1 MTPND
6 LYSECA
12 PTRRGRTPQEK
23 MFFPLTERR
32 PNRFLAIPRG
42 TQSRRGNRG
51 MLAASRTK
59 ALMKRLGL

>member
-23 MFFPLTERR
+23 MFFPLRETR
-32 PNRFLAIPRG
+32 PDHFLKVPRG
-42 TQSRRGNRG
+42 TQSRRGNQG
-51 MLAASRTK
+51 MLARHRAQN
-59 ALMKRLGL
+59 LLNRLGL

>member
-23 MFFPLTERR
+23 MFFPLTPRK
-32 PNRFLAIPRG
+32 PDQFLKLPDEI
-42 TQSRRGNRG
+42 QVRRGNHA
-51 MLAASRTK
+51 MLSKSK
-59 ALMKRLGL
+59 AKAMLKRMGW